1 MSFSVLGYILKGN
14 QRKNDVFAS
23 YKNKVNEKIY
33 NFIIRFQEIFIWN
46 YKNIEFGNESLIYW
60 D

>member
-33 NFIIRFQEIFIWN
+33 NFIIRF
-46 YKNIEFGNESLIYW
+46 
-60 D
+60 